1 MATRIVVLLS
11 GNGSTLENLFEKIE
25 KAELS
30 AEIVAV
36 LSSRDGV
43 FGLERARK
51 RNVAAVA
58 VVPKT
63 FPDHAAYNAAM
74 WDEIRKH
81 KPDLV
86 VMGGFMTL
94 LTVPDDFFGRIMNV
108 HPSLVP
114 AFCGKGMYGHR
125 VHEAVIE
132 YGVRVSGVTVH
143 FVDNEYDH
151 GPIILQEAV
160 PIFESDSPESLE
172 QRVQVRE
179 RELYPRAIQL
189 FATGRL
195 KLQGRHVR
203 IS

>member
-1 MATRIVVLLS
+1 MATRIVMLLS
-11 GNGSTLENLFEKIE
+11 GGGTTLENLFEKIDRD
-25 KAELS
+25 ELS
-30 AEIVAV
+30 AQIVAV
-36 LSSRDGV
+36 ISSREDAY
-43 FGLERARK
+43 GLERARK
-51 RNVAAVA
+51 RKIEAVTVA
-58 VVPKT
+58 PKAY
-63 FPDHAAYNAAM
+63 PDREAFCTAM

-94 LTVPDDFFGRIMNV
+94 LNVPEDFHGRIMNV

-132 YGVRVSGVTVH
+132 YGVRLSGVTVH

-160 PIFESDSPESLE
+160 PIFDSDSPESLA
-172 QRVQVRE
+172 QRIQAKE
-179 RELYPRAIQL
+179 REVYPRAIQM

-195 KLQGRHVR
+195 KLDGRHVR
-203 IS
+203 IG

>member
-1 MATRIVVLLS
+1 MATRIVMLLS
-11 GNGSTLENLFEKIE
+11 GGGTTLENLLEKIDRD
-25 KAELS
+25 ELS
-30 AEIVAV
+30 AQIVAV
-36 LSSRDGV
+36 ISSREDAY
-43 FGLERARK
+43 GLERARK
-51 RNVAAVA
+51 RNIAAVT
-58 VVPKT
+58 VSPKA
-63 FPDHAAYNAAM
+63 FPEREAFFTAM
-74 WDEIRKH
+74 WEEIRKH

-94 LTVPDDFFGRIMNV
+94 LNVPDDFHGRIMNV

-125 VHEAVIE
+125 VHEAVIG
-132 YGVRVSGVTVH
+132 YGVRLSGVTVH

-160 PIFESDSPESLE
+160 PIFDSDSPESLA
-172 QRVQVRE
+172 QRIQAKE
-179 RELYPRAIQL
+179 REVYPRAIQM

-195 KLQGRHVR
+195 KLDGRHVR

>member
-1 MATRIVVLLS
+1 MATRIVMLLS
-11 GNGSTLENLFEKIE
+11 GTGSTLENLFEKIE

-30 AEIVAV
+30 AQIVAV
-36 LSSRDGV
+36 ISSRENV
-43 FGLERARK
+43 LGLERAQK
-51 RNVAAVA
+51 RNVPAIAL
-58 VVPKT
+58 VPKQ
-63 FPDHAAYNAAM
+63 FENNDAFNDAL

-86 VMGGFMTL
+86 VLGGFMTL
-94 LTVPDDFFGRIMNV
+94 LRVPEDFQHRIMNV

-151 GPIILQEAV
+151 GPIVLQEAV
-160 PIFESDSPESLE
+160 PIFDSDSPESLA
-172 QRVQVRE
+172 QRVQAKE

-195 KLQGRHVR
+195 KVHGRHVR

>member
-36 LSSRDGV
+36 ISSRDGV

-74 WDEIRKH
+74 WEEIRRH

-94 LTVPDDFFGRIMNV
+94 LTVPEDFIGRIMNV

-172 QRVQVRE
+172 QRVQIRE

-203 IS
+203 IA

>member
-1 MATRIVVLLS
+1 MATRIVMLLS
-11 GNGSTLENLFEKIE
+11 GTGSTLENLFEKIE

-30 AEIVAV
+30 AQIVAV
-36 LSSRDGV
+36 ISSRENV
-43 FGLERARK
+43 LGLERAQK
-51 RNVAAVA
+51 RNVPAIAL
-58 VVPKT
+58 VPKQ
-63 FPDHAAYNAAM
+63 FENNDAFNDAL

-86 VMGGFMTL
+86 VLGGFMTL
-94 LTVPDDFFGRIMNV
+94 LRVPEDFQHRIMNV

-114 AFCGKGMYGHR
+114 SFCGKGMYGHR

-160 PIFESDSPESLE
+160 PIFDSDSPESLA
-172 QRVQVRE
+172 QRVQAKE

-189 FATGRL
+189 FASGRL
-195 KLQGRHVR
+195 KVHGRHVR

>member
-1 MATRIVVLLS
+1 MI
-11 GNGSTLENLFEKIE
+11 
-25 KAELS
+25 
-30 AEIVAV
+30 
-36 LSSRDGV
+36 SSRDGV

-58 VVPKT
+58 VVPKSY
-63 FPDHAAYNAAM
+63 PDHAAYNAAM

-94 LTVPDDFFGRIMNV
+94 LTVPEDFIGRIMNV

-172 QRVQVRE
+172 QRVQIRE

-195 KLQGRHVR
+195 TLQGRHVR
-203 IS
+203 SA

>member
-1 MATRIVVLLS
+1 MATRIVMLLS
-11 GNGSTLENLFEKIE
+11 GGGTTLENLLEKIDRD
-25 KAELS
+25 ELS
-30 AEIVAV
+30 AQIVAV
-36 LSSRDGV
+36 ISSREDAY
-43 FGLERARK
+43 GLERARK
-51 RNVAAVA
+51 RNIAAVT
-58 VVPKT
+58 VSPKA
-63 FPDHAAYNAAM
+63 FPEREAFFTAM
-74 WDEIRKH
+74 WEEIRKH

-94 LTVPDDFFGRIMNV
+94 LNVPDDFHGRIMNV

-125 VHEAVIE
+125 VHEAVIG
-132 YGVRVSGVTVH
+132 YGVRLSGVTVH

-160 PIFESDSPESLE
+160 PIFDSDSPESLA
-172 QRVQVRE
+172 QRVQAKE
-179 RELYPRAIQL
+179 REVYPRAIQM

-195 KLQGRHVR
+195 KLDGRHVR

>member
-36 LSSRDGV
+36 ISSRDGV

-58 VVPKT
+58 VVPKS
-63 FPDHAAYNAAM
+63 FPDHSAFNTAI
-74 WDEIRKH
+74 WDEIRKY

-94 LTVPDDFFGRIMNV
+94 LTVPEDFFGRIMNV

>member
-11 GNGSTLENLFEKIE
+11 GNGSTLENLFEKIG
-25 KAELS
+25 KSELS
-30 AEIVAV
+30 AEIVGV
-36 LSSRDGV
+36 ISSREGV
-43 FGLERARK
+43 YGLERAQK
-51 RNVAAVA
+51 RNVPAVA
-58 VVPKT
+58 VVPKA
-63 FPDHAAYNAAM
+63 FPDHAAFNTAIWEA
-74 WDEIRKH
+74 IRQY

-94 LTVPDDFFGRIMNV
+94 LTVPEDFYGRIMNV

-132 YGVRVSGVTVH
+132 YGVRLSGVTVH

-151 GPIILQEAV
+151 GPIILQEPV
-160 PIFESDSPESLE
+160 PIFENDSPESLA
-172 QRVQVRE
+172 QRVQARE
-179 RELYPRAIQL
+179 REVYPRAIQL

>member
-11 GNGSTLENLFEKIE
+11 GNGSTLENLFEKID

-36 LSSRDGV
+36 ISSRDGV
-43 FGLERARK
+43 YGLERARK

-94 LTVPDDFFGRIMNV
+94 LTVPEDFYGRIMNV